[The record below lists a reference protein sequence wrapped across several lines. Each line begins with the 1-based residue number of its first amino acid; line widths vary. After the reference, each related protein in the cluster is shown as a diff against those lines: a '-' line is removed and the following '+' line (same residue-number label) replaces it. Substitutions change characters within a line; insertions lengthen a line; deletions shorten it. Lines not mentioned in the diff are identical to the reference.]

1 MNIRLAR
8 GRLDQKN
15 YMIPFETHANAFMKM
30 AQPFWYE
37 NRIRGF
43 HQGGM

>member
-1 MNIRLAR
+1 MTAVWSGI
-8 GRLDQKN
+8 K
-15 YMIPFETHANAFMKM
+15 YENAE
-30 AQPFWYE
+30 AVGHE